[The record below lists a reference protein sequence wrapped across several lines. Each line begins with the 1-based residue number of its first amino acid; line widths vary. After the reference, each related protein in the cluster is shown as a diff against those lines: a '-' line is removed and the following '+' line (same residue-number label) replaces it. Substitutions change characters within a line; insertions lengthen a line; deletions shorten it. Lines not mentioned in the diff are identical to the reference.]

1 MIMKIVFFGTPA
13 FSVPFLEHLI
23 RDPEIAV
30 VGVVT
35 QPDKPAGRGGD
46 VTPSPIK
53 VMAEVGVIPFFQP
66 VSLKTD
72 RYIGEN
78 LAKLDVDFF
87 VVVAYGKIIPKS
99 ILDIPKHG
107 CINVHP
113 SLLPRWRGPS
123 PMQWAIAEGDS
134 TTGVTIMLLDEG
146 MDTGPLLASEHVT
159 IDAEETYES
168 LVNKM
173 HEIGP
178 QLLSST
184 LKRYEKGEIIPLKQ
198 DEAHATMTRLLEKE
212 DGHVNWSQTMA
223 QIDQKHR
230 AYSAWP
236 GTWTCWERK
245 KGVCLRL
252 KLVSMRPI
260 DFSADVPQ
268 GMVTVKD
275 GRLFID
281 CADGTLE
288 ILEIQPQGKQKMKA
302 SAFIAGYGDI
312 DRAALQ

>member
-1 MIMKIVFFGTPA
+1 MKIIFFGTPA

-23 RDPEIAV
+23 EDTEIEV

-35 QPDKPAGRGGD
+35 QPDKPSGRDGE
-46 VTPSPIK
+46 VTPSPVK
-53 VMAEVGVIPFFQP
+53 MMAQDAIIPFFQP
-66 VSLKTD
+66 SSLKTD
-72 RYIGEN
+72 QQIGRTLTN
-78 LAKLDVDFF
+78 LDADFF
-87 VVVAYGKIIPKS
+87 VVVAYGKIIPKA
-99 ILDIPKHG
+99 ILDIPKRG

-123 PMQWAIAEGDS
+123 PMQWAIAQGDP

-146 MDTGPLLASEHVT
+146 MDTGLLLASEHLT

-168 LVNKM
+168 LVHKV

-184 LKRYEKGEIIPLKQ
+184 LKRYEKNEIIPLKQ
-198 DEAHATMTRLLEKE
+198 DEAHATITRLLEKE

-223 QIDQKHR
+223 QIDRIHR
-230 AYSAWP
+230 AYSSWP

-252 KLVSMRPI
+252 KIVSLRPV
-260 DFSADVPQ
+260 DFRADVPQ
-268 GMVTVKD
+268 GTVVVKD

-288 ILEIQPQGKQKMKA
+288 ILEIQPEGKPKMKA
-302 SAFIAGYGDI
+302 DAFIAGYSDI
-312 DRAALQ
+312 VQAVMN

>member
-1 MIMKIVFFGTPA
+1 MKIIFFGTPA

-23 RDPEIAV
+23 RDPVIEV

-35 QPDKPAGRGGD
+35 QPDKPSGRGGE

-53 VMAEVGVIPFFQP
+53 TMAQDAVIPFFQP
-66 VSLKTD
+66 SSLKTD
-72 RYIGEN
+72 QEIGKA
-78 LAKLDVDFF
+78 LAGLGADFF
-87 VVVAYGKIIPKS
+87 VVVAYGKIIPKA
-99 ILDIPKHG
+99 ILDIPKLG

-113 SLLPRWRGPS
+113 SLLPRHRGPS

-146 MDTGPLLASEHVT
+146 MDTGLLLSSEYLT
-159 IDAEETYES
+159 IDSEETYET
-168 LVNKM
+168 LVHKV

-178 QLLSST
+178 RLLTDT

-198 DEAHATMTRLLEKE
+198 DEAHATITRLLKKE
-212 DGHVNWSQTMA
+212 DGHVNWSNTMA
-223 QIDQKHR
+223 QIDRKHR
-230 AYSAWP
+230 AYSSWP

-245 KGVCLRL
+245 HGVCLRL
-252 KLVSMRPI
+252 KLVSIRPV
-260 DFSADVPQ
+260 DFRADVPQ
-268 GMVTVKD
+268 GMVTLKE
-275 GRLFID
+275 GRLFVD

-288 ILEIQPQGKQKMKA
+288 ILEIQPEGKPKMKA

-312 DRAALQ
+312 DGAVMN

>member
-1 MIMKIVFFGTPA
+1 MKIVFFGTPA

-23 RDPEIAV
+23 ADPEIEV

-35 QPDKPAGRGGD
+35 QPDKPSGRGGEM
-46 VTPSPIK
+46 TPSSIK
-53 VMAEVGVIPFFQP
+53 TTAQNTGIPFFQP
-66 VSLKTD
+66 PSLKTD
-72 RYIGEN
+72 QEIGKTLAN
-78 LAKLDVDFF
+78 LDADFF
-87 VVVAYGKIIPKS
+87 VVVAYGKIIPKA
-99 ILDIPKHG
+99 ILDIPKRG

-123 PMQWAIAEGDS
+123 PMQWAIAEGDP

-146 MDTGPLLASEHVT
+146 MDTGPLLASEHLT
-159 IDAEETYES
+159 IDAEETYET
-168 LVNKM
+168 LVSKV

-178 QLLSST
+178 RLLSET

-198 DEAHATMTRLLEKE
+198 DETHATMTRLLEKK

-236 GTWTCWERK
+236 GTWTCWKRK
-245 KGVCLRL
+245 PGVCLRL
-252 KLVSMRPI
+252 KLVSIRAV
-260 DFSADVPQ
+260 DLRVDAPQ
-268 GMVTVKD
+268 GMVTLKE
-275 GRLFID
+275 GRLFVD
-281 CADGTLE
+281 CTDGTLE
-288 ILEIQPQGKQKMKA
+288 ILEIQPEGKRKMKA

-312 DRAALQ
+312 GQAVMN